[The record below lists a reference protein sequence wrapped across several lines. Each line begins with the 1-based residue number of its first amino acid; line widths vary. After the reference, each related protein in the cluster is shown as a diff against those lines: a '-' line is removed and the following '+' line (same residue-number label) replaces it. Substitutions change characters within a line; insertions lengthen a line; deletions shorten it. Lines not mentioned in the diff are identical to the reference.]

1 MLIILPGLLLQS
13 LREVKRRSHS
23 AHALNL
29 FHISSFLSCLKSLW
43 KWLLFS
49 TPGLE
54 YVRQNSSKPVIS
66 DLILRLHHEWELIL
80 LILLFHKMIAEYEE
94 SVLSIL
100 KHILEIQP
108 GLEAISLSTHA
119 VNIACFT
126 IMFEGLL
133 LWHRHKFVLWKLF
146 GFQ

>member
-1 MLIILPGLLLQS
+1 
-13 LREVKRRSHS
+13 
-23 AHALNL
+23 
-29 FHISSFLSCLKSLW
+29 
-43 KWLLFS
+43 
-49 TPGLE
+49 
-54 YVRQNSSKPVIS
+54 
-66 DLILRLHHEWELIL
+66 
-80 LILLFHKMIAEYEE
+80 MIAEYEE

-126 IMFEGLL
+126 IMFEVLL